1 MVSSYFLAA
10 KQGTGPLNSL
20 PMCDSTALDHFAE
33 RKRIVSTQY
42 TIRDTDL
49 NSAPFL
55 RSTRDYNHSI
65 KMRNPHQRYIFR

>member
-10 KQGTGPLNSL
+10 KQVTEPLKSL

-33 RKRIVSTQY
+33 RKRSVSTYY

-49 NSAPFL
+49 NSAPFV

-65 KMRNPHQRYIFR
+65 KMRNSHQRYIFR